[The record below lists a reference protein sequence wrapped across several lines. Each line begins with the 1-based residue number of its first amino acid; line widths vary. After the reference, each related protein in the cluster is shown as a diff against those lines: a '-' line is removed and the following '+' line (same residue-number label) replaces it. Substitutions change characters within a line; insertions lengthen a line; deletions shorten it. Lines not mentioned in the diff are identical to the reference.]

1 MLDPIYV
8 RSGESVRSSLPSLA
22 PSAGLYIDGARIP
35 AGDRASFPVVDPAT
49 EEVLTHAVQADDADV
64 DAAVAAAG
72 TALRDRR
79 WSGLAPLERAAVL
92 NRVADLI
99 EQDLEDLAILETRDN
114 GKPIE
119 RSRADTGQ
127 AARTFRH
134 FAGAPSRLTG
144 STVPIDGGAHHVYT
158 TLQPVGVAALILPWN
173 FPIMTAAFK
182 LAPALAAGCPVV
194 VKPAEQTPL
203 TMLRLAELL
212 TEAGVPP
219 GVVNVLTGDGR
230 VGAALTAHPG
240 VATVSF
246 TGSTAVG
253 REVGVAAAGRLAHST
268 LELGGKSANIVFD
281 DADLDAVVTTAM
293 RASFGHSGQMCTAGS
308 RLLVQ
313 RSILPELTERLRAA
327 VGRVPMGDGLAGG
340 ISVGPLVSHEQRS
353 QVLGYIEKGRAEGA
367 ELVVGGGCPD
377 GPGYYVE
384 PTLFTGVTNDMVI
397 AREEIFGP
405 VLGVLAFDHEDEA
418 LVLANDSTYGL
429 AAGVWTRDLGRAHR
443 IAARLEVGTVWVNTY
458 NVFDPALSFGGVKDS
473 GLGRDLGDEA
483 LQGFVESRAVVVAL

>member
-1 MLDPIYV
+1 MRTSLSPLA
-8 RSGESVRSSLPSLA
+8 SST
-22 PSAGLYIDGARIP
+22 GLYVDGAWIP
-35 AGDRASFPVVDPAT
+35 AGDRETFPVLDPAT
-49 EEVLTHAVQADDADV
+49 EEVLTHATQATVADV
-64 DAAVAAAG
+64 EEAVAAAG
-72 TALRDRR
+72 AALADRR
-79 WSGLAPLERAAVL
+79 WSGLAPLERAAIL
-92 NRVADLI
+92 HRVADLI
-99 EQDLEDLAILETRDN
+99 ERDLEDLAVLETRDN

-158 TLQPVGVAALILPWN
+158 TLRPVGVAALILPWN

-203 TMLRLAELL
+203 TALRLADLL
-212 TEAGVPP
+212 AEAGVPA

-240 VATVSF
+240 VAKVSF

-253 REVGVAAAGRLAHST
+253 REVGIAAAGRLAHST

-313 RSILPELTERLRAA
+313 RSIAGELTDRLEAA
-327 VGRVPMGDGLAGG
+327 VARVPMGDGLAGG
-340 ISVGPLVSHEQRS
+340 ISVGPLVSEEQRT
-353 QVLGYIEKGRAEGA
+353 QVLGYIDKGRAEGA
-367 ELVVGGGCPD
+367 ELVVGGGSPD
-377 GPGYYVE
+377 GPGFYVE

-397 AREEIFGP
+397 AQAEIFGP
-405 VLGVLAFDHEDEA
+405 VLGVLSFDDSDDA
-418 LVLANDSTYGL
+418 VAIANDSTYGL
-429 AAGVWTRDLGRAHR
+429 AAGIWTRDLGRAHR
-443 IAARLEVGTVWVNTY
+443 TAARLDVGTVWVNTY

-483 LQGFVESRAVVVAL
+483 LLGFVESQAVVVSL